1 MIIITHLSKNNKR
14 HCGETELMLTDQFPE
29 FLHIHPQNGH
39 HETEDAV
46 HVLGE
51 FLLDVSASLC
61 RQCLKE
67 DYILGQP

>member
-1 MIIITHLSKNNKR
+1 
-14 HCGETELMLTDQFPE
+14 MLTDQFPE
-29 FLHIHPQNGH
+29 FLHIHSQNVH

-51 FLLDVSASLC
+51 FLLDVSTPLS